1 MHSTVASAVLV
12 LALCACDS
20 GGGDRL
26 PTGGHG
32 GAATSGAGGAVAG
45 SGAAGGAGIGTSGA
59 SGGGAGTTGGTA
71 GTGGEAM
78 PGCAAADTSG
88 APSALHAAAA
98 AILTTA
104 SPCNTDQACPCG
116 SSSCH
121 GGRGKANL
129 VLVGATNLTTA
140 LVGKTSCQALALPL
154 VAAGGGDAALN
165 GSWLWLKLVAPVD
178 GSGVIAANAAWGQP
192 QVCNQMPAMPYG
204 YRMPLSNTDMPL
216 SEARLA
222 PIRNWICA
230 GAPAP

>member
-1 MHSTVASAVLV
+1 MRNTVASAVLLV
-12 LALCACDS
+12 ALCACDS
-20 GGGDRL
+20 ETGDPL
-26 PTGGHG
+26 PSGGHG

-45 SGAAGGAGIGTSGA
+45 SGGAAGSAGNGTSAG
-59 SGGGAGTTGGTA
+59 SGGAAGMAGGTG
-71 GTGGEAM
+71 GTGGEA

-129 VLVGATNLTTA
+129 VLVGAMDLNTA
-140 LVGKTSCQALALPL
+140 LVGKTSCQALALPV
-154 VAAGGGDAALN
+154 VAPGGGDAALN

-178 GSGVIAANAAWGQP
+178 GSGVIAADASWGEP

-230 GAPAP
+230 GAPGP